1 MNTDFWWDDANSDG
15 QAVARAHGLMSSKPT
30 MCTTSSS
37 GNGLY
42 MFKSGDK
49 YYIWN
54 MIEGDIWEIVKPND
68 LMDIVTKIENGGL
81 GLLMLCKV
89 PQVAALSCI

>member
-1 MNTDFWWDDANSDG
+1 MGTDFWWDNANSDG
-15 QAVARAHGLMSSKPT
+15 QAIARAHGLMSSKPT

-54 MIEGDIWEIVKPND
+54 MIEGNIWEIVKPKD
-68 LMDIVTKIENGGL
+68 LADIVTKMENGGL
-81 GLLMLCKV
+81 ELLMLREV
-89 PQVAALSCI
+89 SQVADVSCT